1 MERRKRQKSITRH
14 CKKRGWFLS
23 KRWVPKSRLLWT
35 PKHSITAT
43 VQGLDED
50 VKKSL
55 APGVFTKNYIT
66 IVFLPQPRLY
76 LSSLSVLQ
84 QINLDCADGFM
95 LALCLKLS
103 PDEAVVWR
111 WPLQLIPKQFPLSS
125 VIGDTWEQ
133 ILELVSSPTA
143 EVSTSARV
151 GCTRMLGQGYADKQ
165 YTEGSTLQA
174 SRTCPRDVPCWRR
187 EGCRM
192 KISAL
197 EVVGKFTGVS
207 SHGVIVM
214 KRWVHGSWCRGT
226 KGLLEHMATVA
237 NYPQPLQNLHFL
249 EVQWMWVASLW
260 VLESVGGSSVRNI
273 LQKINKSLGKFVLSD
288 PLATRLT
295 VLSCRESSESHL
307 SSSGSFALHLW

>member
-1 MERRKRQKSITRH
+1 
-14 CKKRGWFLS
+14 
-23 KRWVPKSRLLWT
+23 
-35 PKHSITAT
+35 
-43 VQGLDED
+43 
-50 VKKSL
+50 
-55 APGVFTKNYIT
+55 
-66 IVFLPQPRLY
+66 
-76 LSSLSVLQ
+76 
-84 QINLDCADGFM
+84 M

-249 EVQWMWVASLW
+249 EVQWMWVARPW
-260 VLESVGGSSVRNI
+260 VLESVGGSSVRTI
-273 LQKINKSLGKFVLSD
+273 LQKINTSLVKFVLSD
-288 PLATRLT
+288 PLATHLT

-307 SSSGSFALHLW
+307 SSSGSFALHCGSKDLVKVFLWGPTFSGSSSPGMATPKAKEGSPKVTSEEHCQEGQSLLPQEPGRALMYLHLINGQHC